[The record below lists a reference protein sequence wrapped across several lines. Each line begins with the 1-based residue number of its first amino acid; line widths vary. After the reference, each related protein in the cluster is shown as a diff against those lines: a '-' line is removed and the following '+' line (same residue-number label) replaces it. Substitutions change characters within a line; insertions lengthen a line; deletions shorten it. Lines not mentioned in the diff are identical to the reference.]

1 MTAVFD
7 NLMKRVS
14 KILGFLT
21 YGPCIKILGSI
32 GRVYANQ
39 SFVRKCGMAMM
50 TTIGS
55 KGD

>member
-14 KILGFLT
+14 KILGFLS

-32 GRVYANQ
+32 GKVYANQ
-39 SFVRKCGMAMM
+39 SFVRKCWM